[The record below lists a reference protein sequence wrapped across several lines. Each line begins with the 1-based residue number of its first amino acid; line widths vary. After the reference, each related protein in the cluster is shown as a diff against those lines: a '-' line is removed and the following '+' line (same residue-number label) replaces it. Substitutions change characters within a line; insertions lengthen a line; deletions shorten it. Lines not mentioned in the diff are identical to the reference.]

1 MSSYEVKYLI
11 ANILQGSLMSKA
23 SKASEATEL
32 VFASE
37 LDQPIRY
44 IERTRSYYLG
54 LGYENPY
61 VWAHFIDVPFTPLR
75 KSLNQSVLGL
85 ITTAVPFDPEK
96 GSQGQGAP
104 YNAAAKFYQPYR
116 QSIAESIDLR
126 IAHVGIDRKNANMED
141 SNCWFPLEAAKRA
154 LVRGRLAAL
163 SPNFYGLPT
172 NRSQRHTLEID
183 APRILEM
190 LKADGVDVAVLI
202 PNCPICHQS
211 QSLLAR
217 YLESAGISTVIM
229 GAAKDIVEYC
239 GVPRFLFSDFPLG
252 NAAAKPNNTL
262 SQDLNFELAMQ
273 VLEFAPAP
281 RTTVQ
286 SPLVWASE
294 SSWKL
299 DYSNLE
305 NLTSQEIACLR
316 NEAEQARITAREL
329 RVDSLG
335 T

>member
-1 MSSYEVKYLI
+1 
-11 ANILQGSLMSKA
+11 MSK
-23 SKASEATEL
+23 T
-32 VFASE
+32 SE
-37 LDQPIRY
+37 LEFAPEQDQPVRY

-61 VWAHFIDVPFTPLR
+61 VWAHYIDVPFSPL
-75 KSLNQSVLGL
+75 KKPLTQSVLGL
-85 ITTAVPFDPEK
+85 ITTAVPYDSDK
-96 GSQGQGAP
+96 GPQGRGAP
-104 YNAAAKFYQPYR
+104 YNSTAKFYQPYQ
-116 QSIAESIDLR
+116 QSTEGEVDLR

-154 LVRGRLAAL
+154 SATGEVGAL

-190 LKADGVDVAVLI
+190 LQADGVDVAVLI

-217 YLESAGISTVIM
+217 YLEAAGISTVVM

-239 GVPRFLFSDFPLG
+239 GVPRLLFSDFPLG
-252 NAAAKPNNTL
+252 NAAAKPNDVA
-262 SQDLNFELAMQ
+262 SQDLNFQLALRL
-273 VLEFAPAP
+273 LESAPVP

-286 SPLVWASE
+286 SPLRWSDDP
-294 SSWKL
+294 SWKM
-299 DYSNLE
+299 DYSNLDRLSSE
-305 NLTSQEIACLR
+305 EIARLR
-316 NEAEQARITAREL
+316 EEAEQTRITAREL
-329 RVDSLG
+329 RVKTLG

>member
-1 MSSYEVKYLI
+1 MPKTS
-11 ANILQGSLMSKA
+11 
-23 SKASEATEL
+23 EL
-32 VFASE
+32 VFAAE
-37 LDQPIRY
+37 QDQPVRY

-61 VWAHFIDVPFTPLR
+61 IWAHYIDVPFAPLQ
-75 KSLNQSVLGL
+75 KPLTESVLGL
-85 ITTAVPFDPEK
+85 ITTAVLYDPDK
-96 GSQGQGAP
+96 GAQGQGAP
-104 YNAAAKFYQPYR
+104 YNAAAKFYQPYQ
-116 QSIAESIDLR
+116 QSINGIIDLR
-126 IAHVGIDRKNANMED
+126 IAHVGIDRQNANMED
-141 SNCWFPLEAAKRA
+141 SSCWFPLGAAKRA
-154 LVRGRLAAL
+154 TKAGRIKAL

-183 APRILEM
+183 ALIILEM

-217 YLESAGISTVIM
+217 YLEAEGISTVVM

-252 NAAAKPNNTL
+252 NAAAKPHDET
-262 SQDLNFELAMQ
+262 SQDLNFELALRL
-273 VLEFAPAP
+273 LESAPGA
-281 RTTVQ
+281 RTTLQ
-286 SPLVWASE
+286 SPLRWSVDP
-294 SSWKL
+294 SWKQ

-305 NLTSQEIACLR
+305 KLSSQEIARLR
-316 NEAEQARITAREL
+316 AEAEQARITAREL
-329 RVDSLG
+329 RFNSLG

>member
-1 MSSYEVKYLI
+1 
-11 ANILQGSLMSKA
+11 MSKT
-23 SKASEATEL
+23 SEFE
-32 VFASE
+32 FAPE
-37 LDQPIRY
+37 QDQPVRY

-61 VWAHFIDVPFTPLR
+61 VWAHYIDVPFSPL
-75 KSLNQSVLGL
+75 KKPLTQSVLGL
-85 ITTAVPFDPEK
+85 ITTAVPYDLDK
-96 GSQGQGAP
+96 GPQGQGAP
-104 YNAAAKFYQPYR
+104 YNSTAKFYQPY
-116 QSIAESIDLR
+116 QKSIEGKVDLR

-141 SNCWFPLEAAKRA
+141 SNCWFPLEAANRA
-154 LVRGRLAAL
+154 AAAGEVGAI

-190 LKADGVDVAVLI
+190 LQADGVDIAVLI

-217 YLESAGISTVIM
+217 YLEAAGISTVVM

-239 GVPRFLFSDFPLG
+239 GVPRLLFSDFPLG
-252 NAAAKPNNTL
+252 NAAAKPNDVA
-262 SQDLNFELAMQ
+262 SQNLNFQLALRL
-273 VLEFAPAP
+273 LESAPAP

-286 SPLVWASE
+286 SPLRWSDDP
-294 SSWKL
+294 SWKM

-305 NLTSQEIACLR
+305 RLSSQEITRLR
-316 NEAEQARITAREL
+316 EEAEQTRITAREL
-329 RVDSLG
+329 RVKSLG

>member
-1 MSSYEVKYLI
+1 MSR
-11 ANILQGSLMSKA
+11 
-23 SKASEATEL
+23 T
-32 VFASE
+32 SE
-37 LDQPIRY
+37 LIFAPEQDQPVRY

-61 VWAHFIDVPFTPLR
+61 VWAHYGDVPFTPL
-75 KSLNQSVLGL
+75 KKPLAQSVLGL
-85 ITTAVPFDPEK
+85 ITTAVPYDPNK
-96 GSQGQGAP
+96 GIQSQGAP
-104 YNAAAKFYQPYR
+104 YNAAAKFYQPYQ
-116 QSIAESIDLR
+116 QSVDGNIDLR

-141 SNCWFPLEAAKRA
+141 SNCWFPLDAAKRA
-154 LVRGRLAAL
+154 VVAGRVGSL
-163 SPNFYGLPT
+163 SPSFYGLPT
-172 NRSQRHTLEID
+172 NRSQRHTLEVD
-183 APRILEM
+183 APIILEM
-190 LKADGVDVAVLI
+190 LKADGVDVVVLI

-217 YLESAGISTVIM
+217 YLESAGISTVLM

-252 NAAAKPNNTL
+252 NAAAKPNDAS
-262 SQDLNFELAMQ
+262 SQDINFDLALQ
-273 VLEFAPAP
+273 LLESAPAP

-286 SPLVWASE
+286 SPLIWSPD

-305 NLTSQEIACLR
+305 KFSPQEIARLR
-316 NEAEQARITAREL
+316 EEAEQARITAREL
-329 RVDSLG
+329 RTNSLG